1 MKVPLIPL
9 CTAVFCIV
17 GGVHA
22 AVVQVQA
29 GPNNQLVFS
38 PDTVTANVGDT
49 VNFQMVG
56 ALHTVAQSPGRLNG
70 PCDTG
75 SGFDS
80 GPTHGE
86 FLNVAPLPAPLVVTP
101 FGAFTDGQ
109 IYTVNISSLDA
120 IYVHCQVRYNPRMSS
135 SRPPDYP
142 ACVVSR
148 TVPWVWS

>member
-29 GPNNQLVFS
+29 GPNSQLVFS

-86 FLNVAPLPAPLVVTP
+86 FLNVAPPPRSDP
-101 FGAFTDGQ
+101 ITDGQ

-120 IYVHCQVRYNPRMSS
+120 IYVHCQVRYNPRTSS
-135 SRPPDYP
+135 TRPPDYA
-142 ACVVSR
+142 ACVDSR
-148 TVPWVWS
+148 IVLWVWS